1 MPQVYENLDVFQNYN
16 QQEDQIYPFP
26 DVMMNNLSLLSPSN
40 SSLDSQMTS
49 STPSPM
55 SISQSPNHTMSYYT
69 LSNVT
74 GTMLEDR
81 YIKIIE
87 QPVDKFRFRYKS
99 EMMGT
104 HGSLA
109 GANSSNSRKKQA
121 PTVELKNYPGSAVIR
136 CTLVTA
142 DPDRRGPHAHR
153 LVRRVGNSDE
163 DDPHEQK
170 VSPEQGFTVSFH
182 GMGIIHTA
190 KKHIKDELVKK
201 KRITALE
208 EAKRKNVNVT
218 SLTIRDEATIK
229 MEAEAAQKWM
239 SLNSVAL
246 CFQAFVPNANGVL
259 CPITEPVYSNPINN
273 LKSALTGELKICR
286 IDKTAGSCDGNE
298 EVFMLVEK
306 VGKKNIVI
314 KFFEMDE
321 NNVEIWSALG
331 HFTELDVHHQY
342 AIVFRTPPYK
352 DKDITE
358 PKEVFIKLCRPT
370 DGESSD
376 PLQFTYKPNNRIGRK
391 RPRMSCE
398 STELQTPIAINL
410 VQSDE
415 GTSVFNVN
423 NSSEINKLL
432 SEHCTSNEFREYSEN
447 LDLEEYINLLPR
459 EVNDN
464 EELRLDGSLKKKET
478 ASFAETIVKQI
489 RIILQKNDPNGKERI
504 LALLK
509 ERTVY
514 GDSPLHSA
522 LRHGQMNLVKYILML
537 LAKYPD
543 FKQIVDSQTSS
554 GRTCLHYAVE
564 QNQPAVTK
572 ALLLIGA
579 DASACDDH
587 GFSPLHKAVK
597 IPEAGH
603 CVDAL
608 LEGGSISVETRD
620 DTGWTALHLAAEAG
634 SLHAVKSLVKAGV
647 DVNSTDMSYGRTAL
661 HIAVEGGH
669 KEIVE
674 FLLKKTTIDV
684 NKRNFSGNTALHSAV
699 VNTGERAE
707 ELCKLLLNH
716 GANPSIPNNNR
727 DSSKELQATTI
738 KDEAISDDEDAQESG
753 QTSFDLASNKPEIL
767 QLLSATNTI
776 IKQEIEDVP
785 EESDGTLLDEKA
797 MTLLVPILDES
808 KAWEKIVTSLGY
820 DFLQSSLKTSGP
832 VSPSRM
838 LLNYLDIQAEVSI
851 EKLRTLLVELNET
864 KAVDIIDEMILRRN
878 TSSTK

>member
-1 MPQVYENLDVFQNYN
+1 
-16 QQEDQIYPFP
+16 
-26 DVMMNNLSLLSPSN
+26 MMNNLSLLSPSN
-40 SSLDSQMTS
+40 SSVDSQLTTS
-49 STPSPM
+49 SPSPM
-55 SISQSPNHTMSYYT
+55 SILESPNHTMSYFT
-69 LSNVT
+69 LNNVT

-87 QPVDKFRFRYKS
+87 QPIDKFRFRYKS

-201 KRITALE
+201 KRIIALE
-208 EAKRKNVNVT
+208 EEKRKNVNVT
-218 SLTIRDEATIK
+218 SLSTCKEATIK
-229 MEAEAAQKWM
+229 MEAESAQKWM

-246 CFQAFVPNANGVL
+246 CFQAFAPNANGVL

-321 NNVEIWSALG
+321 NDVEIWSALG

-358 PKEVFIKLCRPT
+358 PKEVFVKLCRPT

-391 RPRMSCE
+391 RQRMSCE
-398 STELQTPIAINL
+398 STELRTLPSTNCM
-410 VQSDE
+410 QSAE
-415 GTSVFNVN
+415 AASAFNVH
-423 NSSEINKLL
+423 NSNEIKKLL
-432 SEHCTSNEFREYSEN
+432 SDQCPSNEFREFSM
-447 LDLEEYINLLPR
+447 NLLDDGEYR
-459 EVNDN
+459 DLLSNLVNDN
-464 EELRLDGSLKKKET
+464 EELKLDGPLRKKEKI
-478 ASFAETIVKQI
+478 SFAENIVREI
-489 RIILQKNDPNGKERI
+489 RSILKGSDPNGKDRI

-522 LRHGQMNLVKYILML
+522 LRHGQLNLVKYIVML
-537 LAKYPD
+537 LANYPD
-543 FKQIVDSQTSS
+543 FKQVVDTQTSS
-554 GRTCLHYAVE
+554 GRTCLDYAVE

-572 ALLLIGA
+572 ALLLLGA
-579 DASACDDH
+579 DANACDDH
-587 GFSPLHKAVK
+587 GFSPLHRAVK

-608 LEGGSISVETRD
+608 LEGGNISIETRD
-620 DTGWTALHLAAEAG
+620 DAGWTAFHLAAEAG

-674 FLLKKTTIDV
+674 FLLKKTNIDV
-684 NKRNFSGNTALHSAV
+684 NRRNFSGNTALHSAV

-716 GANPSIPNNNR
+716 GANPSIPNHNR
-727 DSSKELQATTI
+727 DSSKELRMTTV
-738 KDEAISDDEDAQESG
+738 KDEAISDDEDDQESG

-767 QLLSATNTI
+767 QLLSASNITI
-776 IKQEIEDVP
+776 KEEVEDEP
-785 EESDGTLLDEKA
+785 EESDSSLLDEKSMA
-797 MTLLVPILDES
+797 LLAPILDES

-820 DFLQSSLKTSGP
+820 DFLQSSLKSSGP

-838 LLNYLDIQAEVSI
+838 LFNYLDIQAEVSV

-878 TSSTK
+878 TSSKK